1 MDVIAQA
8 VNEIKKFRRPT
19 IVTSVQANSPEIT
32 SKIID
37 DSIDQLLH
45 YNLNEVMSVD
55 FNLNQ
60 NGAIRTMKYNSVFDK
75 NLSTHFG
82 VIKSDIIDI
91 HTDEDLKKLNEKK

>member
-1 MDVIAQA
+1 
-8 VNEIKKFRRPT
+8 
-19 IVTSVQANSPEIT
+19 
-32 SKIID
+32 
-37 DSIDQLLH
+37 
-45 YNLNEVMSVD
+45 MSVD

-60 NGAIRTMKYNSVFDK
+60 NGAIRTMKYKSVFDK